1 MTASS
6 ESGQIVLTPP
16 AADGAGIGH
25 AHFGRLLLAEWTK
38 LRSVRSTYWSLVA
51 LIVIFPLFCWLFTY
65 LTVANWSQVSASG
78 RANVLVDP
86 VGSILGPGLHIGQL
100 AIAVLGVMVTASEYS
115 TGMIRSTLLAS
126 PRRVRMLAAKSI
138 VFALLILVI
147 GEAVAFVG
155 FFIGR
160 QTAKSL
166 LTVNLTGGNLREVVG
181 SGLYLAMLGLFALL
195 LGSLIRHVAG
205 AITGVVALLLVIS
218 GLLSLIPGKIGD
230 YLYTYEPTNAGIE
243 ISAKHVPTGFL
254 LSPWEGYGVFAAW
267 TALLWILAAWLL
279 VRRDA

>member
-6 ESGQIVLTPP
+6 QAVLTP
-16 AADGAGIGH
+16 ASVDGAGTGH

-38 LRSVRSTYWSLVA
+38 LRSVRSTYWSLIA
-51 LIVIFPLFCWLFTY
+51 LIIIFPFFCWLFTY
-65 LTVANWSQVSASG
+65 LTVSNWSQVPAASQLDV
-78 RANVLVDP
+78 RLDP
-86 VGSILGPGLHIGQL
+86 IGSILAPGLHIGQL
-100 AIAVLGVMVTASEYS
+100 AIGVLGVMVTASEYS

-126 PRRVRMLAAKSI
+126 PHRVRMLAAKSI

-147 GEAVAFVG
+147 GELVAFVG

-160 QTAKSL
+160 QTALSL
-166 LTVNLTGGNLREVVG
+166 FTVNLTSGNIREVIG
-181 SGLYLAMLGLFALL
+181 SGLYLAMLGLFSLV

-230 YLYTYEPTNAGIE
+230 YLYTYEPTNAGFE
-243 ISAKHVPTGFL
+243 ISAQHVPTGFL

-267 TALLWILAAWLL
+267 TAALWILAAWLL